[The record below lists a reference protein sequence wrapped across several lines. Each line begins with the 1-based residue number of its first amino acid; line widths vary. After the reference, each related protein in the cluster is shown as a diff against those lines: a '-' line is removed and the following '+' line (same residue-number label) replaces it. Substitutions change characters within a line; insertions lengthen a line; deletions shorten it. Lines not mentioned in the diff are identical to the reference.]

1 VKDKNI
7 EVEWKAFELR
17 PEGVTAPPM
26 SEEYLA
32 QAKAG
37 VQSLSQQYG
46 MQMNWN
52 DKSKHSRRALE
63 GAKFA
68 KIFGLE
74 NEYHEAV
81 FKAQF
86 QELKNIDD
94 MDTLIEVANQVGLNE
109 GEFRNALNN
118 RRYQNEVLKDHQE
131 AQSLGITG
139 IPCFVSGDKGVM
151 GVQSYESL
159 VKLMDQQKNWTV

>member
-17 PEGVTAPPM
+17 PEGVEAPPM

-37 VQSLSQQYG
+37 VQSLAQQYG

-68 KIFGLE
+68 KEFGLE

-81 FKAQF
+81 FIAQF
-86 QELKNIDD
+86 QEVKNIDD
-94 MDTLIEVANQVGLNE
+94 MDTLIEIAKQVGLNE
-109 GEFRNALNN
+109 EKFHEALET
-118 RRYQNEVLKDHQE
+118 RRYQDEVLRDHQE
-131 AQSLGITG
+131 AQSIGITG
-139 IPCFVSGDKGVM
+139 IPCFISGNKGVM
-151 GVQSYESL
+151 GAQSYESL
-159 VKLMDQQKNWTV
+159 IKLMDLQ